1 MTSRDQT
8 PARLRR
14 PRAGYTILELL
25 VVVAIVGI
33 TLGMVAPRFRMSG
46 ATAVQLAGTQ
56 MAQDI
61 DVTRTRALS
70 TRQLSRVAFREGAK
84 AYGGYLDHN
93 DDGVIGEVAIEWQE
107 LRGFGERP
115 LPAGIGYGRGP
126 APAIPDDA
134 SGGTITFTNA
144 RVEFD
149 SRGLVVPQGT
159 GGVVYLRSET
169 ESDAVV
175 AISVA
180 PSGNTRLWTW
190 KSVGGWK

>member
-1 MTSRDQT
+1 MTPRNQD

-14 PRAGYTILELL
+14 ARAGYTILELL

-33 TLGMVAPRFRMSG
+33 TLGMVAPRMRLSG

-70 TRQLSRVAFREGAK
+70 TRQLSRVAFRESGK

-93 DDGVIGEVAIEWQE
+93 DDGVIGEIAIEWQE

-115 LPAGIGYGRGP
+115 LPPGIVYGRGP

-134 SGGTITFTNA
+134 SSGNITFANA

-159 GGVVYLRSET
+159 GGVVYLRSEA
-169 ESDAVV
+169 EDDAVV

-180 PSGNTRLWTW
+180 PSGNTRMWTW
-190 KSVGGWK
+190 KSSGGWK

>member
-1 MTSRDQT
+1 MTPLASV

-14 PRAGYTILELL
+14 SRSGYTILELL

-33 TLGMVAPRFRMSG
+33 TLGMVAPRMRMSG
-46 ATAVQLAGTQ
+46 TTAVQLAGTQ

-70 TRQLSRVAFREGAK
+70 TRQLSRVSFREGAK

-93 DDGVIGEVAIEWQE
+93 DDGVIGEIAIEWQE

-115 LPAGIGYGRGP
+115 LPTGIVYGRGA

-134 SGGTITFTNA
+134 SSGNITFANA

-149 SRGLVVPQGT
+149 SRGLVAPQGT

-169 ESDAVV
+169 EAGAVV

-180 PSGNTRLWTW
+180 PSGNTRMWTW
-190 KSVGGWK
+190 KSSGGWK